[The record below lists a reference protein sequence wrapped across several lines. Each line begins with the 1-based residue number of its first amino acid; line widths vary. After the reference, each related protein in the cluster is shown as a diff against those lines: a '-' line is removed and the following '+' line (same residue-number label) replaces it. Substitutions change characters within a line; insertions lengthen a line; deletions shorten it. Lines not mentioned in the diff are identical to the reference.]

1 MKRSQCRLPLVTCS
15 SKVMQWIETTLSKLA
30 TFPDIYLVTFR
41 FVQCISA
48 VKLLESDVLLKR
60 LRVFSRN
67 WSYLYYVI
75 GFVDPGFSVCVRVC
89 VCVGRGGACHT
100 RRKSPA
106 VQLHSLYRIIWV
118 FVIERKMRKSVFNQK
133 WEMQTSIH
141 ASISFAACSP
151 GCKACTTVESCDT
164 CHQGHKEVTNGSNKE
179 CQSK

>member
-15 SKVMQWIETTLSKLA
+15 SQVMQWIETTLSKLA

-75 GFVDPGFSVCVRVC
+75 GFVAPGFSVCVWVC
-89 VCVGRGGACHT
+89 LCVGEGGPCHT

-106 VQLHSLYRIIWV
+106 VQLHSLYRITYECLLLNKNAQ
-118 FVIERKMRKSVFNQK
+118 ERFQSEVRNADFYSCFHIICSLFPGLWSLYNRGVMRH
-133 WEMQTSIH
+133 MPPRT
-141 ASISFAACSP
+141 
-151 GCKACTTVESCDT
+151 
-164 CHQGHKEVTNGSNKE
+164 QGSYQWIKQRMPK
-179 CQSK
+179 